1 MALFY
6 DSKTAREMQAKCASL
21 PFDAPRNHM
30 FSVPH
35 LIIIFAVALM
45 VFGPEKLPELA
56 RTLGKVMG
64 EFRRA
69 TGDLRSTFEGH
80 MRELERDA
88 ELRRVRE
95 AQVPTHSI
103 GGASPAPA
111 LPDSTPAASS
121 SEGASSTGPS
131 SEDPLPPA
139 PGTVAT
145 EPPNAFAARDLLEP
159 KQVQFETRE
168 LPLGAQ
174 ADQAPFTAVE
184 NPTAVE
190 PDPDPEKV
198 SDGRIHPA

>member
-1 MALFY
+1 MIQKRRGRCRRNAHP
-6 DSKTAREMQAKCASL
+6 L
-21 PFDAPRNHM
+21 PFGAPRNHM

-80 MRELERDA
+80 MRELEREA

-95 AQVPTHSI
+95 AQPPTQSI
-103 GGASPAPA
+103 GGGSPAPA
-111 LPDSTPAASS
+111 LTVSTPEASA
-121 SEGASSTGPS
+121 GGTPS
-131 SEDPLPPA
+131 GDPLPPA

-145 EPPNAFAARDLLEP
+145 EAPNAFAARDLPEP

-168 LPLGAQ
+168 LPLGVQ
-174 ADQAPFTAVE
+174 ADLVPAAAD
-184 NPTAVE
+184 NPKAAE
-190 PDPDPEKV
+190 PDADPEKV
-198 SDGRIHPA
+198 SDGRTRPA

>member
-1 MALFY
+1 
-6 DSKTAREMQAKCASL
+6 MQAKCASL
-21 PFDAPRNHM
+21 PFCAQRIHM

-80 MRELERDA
+80 MRELEREA

-95 AQVPTHSI
+95 AETPTQTI
-103 GGASPAPA
+103 GGGAPTPV
-111 LPDSTPAASS
+111 LPVSTSEASS
-121 SEGASSTGPS
+121 SEGSPS
-131 SEDPLPPA
+131 GDALPPA

-145 EPPNAFAARDLLEP
+145 EPPNSFVARDLAEP
-159 KQVQFETRE
+159 KQLQFEAHE
-168 LPLGAQ
+168 LTSLAQ
-174 ADQAPFTAVE
+174 PEQPAAAEIPASAPE
-184 NPTAVE
+184 
-190 PDPDPEKV
+190 DPEKV
-198 SDGRIHPA
+198 SDGRARPA

>member
-1 MALFY
+1 
-6 DSKTAREMQAKCASL
+6 
-21 PFDAPRNHM
+21 M

-80 MRELERDA
+80 MRELEREA

-95 AQVPTHSI
+95 AQPPTLTI
-103 GGASPAPA
+103 GGGATAPA
-111 LPDSTPAASS
+111 LPISTPEASS
-121 SEGASSTGPS
+121 SEGASS

-139 PGTVAT
+139 PRTVST
-145 EPPNAFAARDLLEP
+145 EPPNSFAARDLAEP
-159 KQVQFETRE
+159 KQLQIETYSITPSAQPEQAPAAE
-168 LPLGAQ
+168 LPAS
-174 ADQAPFTAVE
+174 ASE
-184 NPTAVE
+184 
-190 PDPDPEKV
+190 DPEKV
-198 SDGRIHPA
+198 SDGRARTN

>member
-6 DSKTAREMQAKCASL
+6 DSKTALEMQAKFASR
-21 PFDAPRNHM
+21 PFGAPRIHM

-80 MRELERDA
+80 MRDLEREA

-95 AQVPTHSI
+95 AQLPTQSI
-103 GGASPAPA
+103 GGGSPAPA
-111 LPDSTPAASS
+111 LPESTPEKSD
-121 SEGASSTGPS
+121 
-131 SEDPLPPA
+131 DPLPPA

-145 EPPNAFAARDLLEP
+145 EAPNAFAARDLSEP

-174 ADQAPFTAVE
+174 ADQAPAADSPAAAE
-184 NPTAVE
+184 
-190 PDPDPEKV
+190 PDPEKV
-198 SDGRIHPA
+198 SDGRTRPA

>member
-1 MALFY
+1 M
-6 DSKTAREMQAKCASL
+6 RVP
-21 PFDAPRNHM
+21 PFGAPRNYM

-80 MRELERDA
+80 MCELEREA

-95 AQVPTHSI
+95 VQPPPPLQTI

-111 LPDSTPAASS
+111 LPVSTPAASS
-121 SEGASSTGPS
+121 EGTPS
-131 SEDPLPPA
+131 KDPLPPA

-145 EPPNAFAARDLLEP
+145 EAPNAFAARDLPEP
-159 KQVQFETRE
+159 KQVQFGVRE
-168 LPLGAQ
+168 LPQGAQ
-174 ADQAPFTAVE
+174 VDQAPATESPAAV
-184 NPTAVE
+184 A
-190 PDPDPEKV
+190 PDSDPEKV
-198 SDGRIHPA
+198 SDGRTRPA

>member
-1 MALFY
+1 
-6 DSKTAREMQAKCASL
+6 MQAKCASL
-21 PFDAPRNHM
+21 PFGAPRNHM

-80 MRELERDA
+80 MRELEREA

-95 AQVPTHSI
+95 AQPPSQTI
-103 GGASPAPA
+103 GGGAPAPA
-111 LPDSTPAASS
+111 LPVSTPAASS
-121 SEGASSTGPS
+121 PDGQS

-139 PGTVAT
+139 PGTVST
-145 EPPNAFAARDLLEP
+145 EPPNSVAARDLPEP
-159 KQVQFETRE
+159 KQLQFETRQ

-174 ADQAPFTAVE
+174 ADQAPAAE
-184 NPTAVE
+184 SPAAAE

-198 SDGRIHPA
+198 SDGRTRPA

>member
-1 MALFY
+1 
-6 DSKTAREMQAKCASL
+6 
-21 PFDAPRNHM
+21 M

-80 MRELERDA
+80 MRELEREA

-95 AQVPTHSI
+95 AQPPTQSI
-103 GGASPAPA
+103 GGGSPAPA
-111 LPDSTPAASS
+111 LPASTPATS
-121 SEGASSTGPS
+121 SEGAS

-145 EPPNAFAARDLLEP
+145 DAPNAFAARDLPEP
-159 KQVQFETRE
+159 KQLQFETRE

-174 ADQAPFTAVE
+174 ADQASAVAE
-184 NPTAVE
+184 SPAAAE

-198 SDGRIHPA
+198 SDGRTRPA

>member
-1 MALFY
+1 MIQKRRGRCRRNAHPCRLP
-6 DSKTAREMQAKCASL
+6 AKG
-21 PFDAPRNHM
+21 HM

-56 RTLGKVMG
+56 RTLGRVMG

-80 MRELERDA
+80 MRELEREA

-95 AQVPTHSI
+95 AQPPTQTI
-103 GGASPAPA
+103 GGGSPAPA
-111 LPDSTPAASS
+111 LPFSTPAALA
-121 SEGASSTGPS
+121 EGASSGGAP
-131 SEDPLPPA
+131 EDPLPAA
-139 PGTVAT
+139 PRTVAT
-145 EPPNAFAARDLLEP
+145 EPPNSFAARDLPEP

-168 LPLGAQ
+168 LPQDAQ
-174 ADQAPFTAVE
+174 ADQAPSTAAE
-184 NPTAVE
+184 NPTAAE
-190 PDPDPEKV
+190 ADPDPEKV

>member
-1 MALFY
+1 VGLFY

-21 PFDAPRNHM
+21 SFGAPQSHM

-80 MRELERDA
+80 MRELEREA

-95 AQVPTHSI
+95 AQPPAQSI
-103 GGASPAPA
+103 GGGSPAPV
-111 LPDSTPAASS
+111 LPVSTPAASA
-121 SEGASSTGPS
+121 EGASSAGAL
-131 SEDPLPPA
+131 SEDPQPPA
-139 PGTVAT
+139 PGTVPT
-145 EPPNAFAARDLLEP
+145 EAPNAFAARDLPEP

-168 LPLGAQ
+168 LPQGAQ
-174 ADQAPFTAVE
+174 ADQAPAATADS
-184 NPTAVE
+184 PAAAE

-198 SDGRIHPA
+198 SDGRTRPA

>member
-1 MALFY
+1 VALFY
-6 DSKTAREMQAKCASL
+6 DSKTARRMQAKCASR
-21 PFDAPRNHM
+21 PFGAPRNNM

-80 MRELERDA
+80 MRELEREA

-95 AQVPTHSI
+95 AQLPTQSI
-103 GGASPAPA
+103 GGGTAAPA
-111 LPDSTPAASS
+111 LPVSTPAAT
-121 SEGASSTGPS
+121 SEGASPG
-131 SEDPLPPA
+131 DPMPPA

-145 EPPNAFAARDLLEP
+145 EAPHAFAPRDLPEP

-174 ADQAPFTAVE
+174 ADLAPAAAAG
-184 NPTAVE
+184 PTAAE
-190 PDPDPEKV
+190 PDADPEKV
-198 SDGRIHPA
+198 SDGRTRPA

>member
-1 MALFY
+1 M
-6 DSKTAREMQAKCASL
+6 RIP
-21 PFDAPRNHM
+21 PFGAPRNHM

-80 MRELERDA
+80 MRELEREA

-95 AQVPTHSI
+95 AQPPTQSI
-103 GGASPAPA
+103 GGGSPAPA
-111 LPDSTPAASS
+111 LPVSTPAASA
-121 SEGASSTGPS
+121 EGVS
-131 SEDPLPPA
+131 SEDSLPPA

-145 EPPNAFAARDLLEP
+145 EAPNAFAARDLPEP
-159 KQVQFETRE
+159 KQVQFEVRE
-168 LPLGAQ
+168 LPQGAQ
-174 ADQAPFTAVE
+174 VDQTPAADEPAA
-184 NPTAVE
+184 AE

-198 SDGRIHPA
+198 SDGRTRPA

>member
-1 MALFY
+1 MRIPAVCTQR
-6 DSKTAREMQAKCASL
+6 S
-21 PFDAPRNHM
+21 HM

-80 MRELERDA
+80 MRELEREA

-95 AQVPTHSI
+95 TQPPTQTI
-103 GGASPAPA
+103 GGGSPAPA
-111 LPDSTPAASS
+111 LPESTPAASA
-121 SEGASSTGPS
+121 EGASS
-131 SEDPLPPA
+131 EDQLPPA

-145 EPPNAFAARDLLEP
+145 EAPNAFAARDLSEP
-159 KQVQFETRE
+159 KQAQFETRE

-174 ADQAPFTAVE
+174 ADQAPAVD
-184 NPTAVE
+184 TLAGAE
-190 PDPDPEKV
+190 PIADPEKV
-198 SDGRIHPA
+198 NDGRTRPA

>member
-1 MALFY
+1 
-6 DSKTAREMQAKCASL
+6 MQAKFASL
-21 PFDAPRNHM
+21 PFGGPRNHM

-80 MRELERDA
+80 MRELEREA

-95 AQVPTHSI
+95 AQPPTQSI
-103 GGASPAPA
+103 GGDSPAPA
-111 LPDSTPAASS
+111 LPECTPAASA
-121 SEGASSTGPS
+121 ERAS

-139 PGTVAT
+139 PGTSSTWLHHA
-145 EPPNAFAARDLLEP
+145 EIS
-159 KQVQFETRE
+159 ETRQKQMSSY
-168 LPLGAQ
+168 LRDTTLDCRHAGFSYRPYSA
-174 ADQAPFTAVE
+174 
-184 NPTAVE
+184 
-190 PDPDPEKV
+190 
-198 SDGRIHPA
+198 

>member
-1 MALFY
+1 VALFY

-21 PFDAPRNHM
+21 PFGTQRSHM

-80 MRELERDA
+80 MRELEREA

-95 AQVPTHSI
+95 AETPSQTI
-103 GGASPAPA
+103 GGGAAAPA
-111 LPDSTPAASS
+111 LPVSTP
-121 SEGASSTGPS
+121 EASSTEGGS
-131 SEDPLPPA
+131 ASENALPPA

-145 EPPNAFAARDLLEP
+145 EPPNSFAARDLPEP
-159 KQVQFETRE
+159 KQAQFETHSIT
-168 LPLGAQ
+168 PSAQ
-174 ADQAPFTAVE
+174 PEQAPASDVPASAPE
-184 NPTAVE
+184 
-190 PDPDPEKV
+190 DPEKV
-198 SDGRIHPA
+198 SDGRARPN

>member
-21 PFDAPRNHM
+21 PFGAPRDHM

-121 SEGASSTGPS
+121 SE
-131 SEDPLPPA
+131 DPLPPA

-198 SDGRIHPA
+198 SDGRIRPA

>member
-1 MALFY
+1 VALFY

-21 PFDAPRNHM
+21 PFGTQRSHM

-80 MRELERDA
+80 MRELEREA

-95 AQVPTHSI
+95 AEPPTQTI
-103 GGASPAPA
+103 GGGTTAPA
-111 LPDSTPAASS
+111 LPVSTPEASS
-121 SEGASSTGPS
+121 SEGTSPS
-131 SEDPLPPA
+131 ENALPPA

-145 EPPNAFAARDLLEP
+145 EPPNSFAARDLPDP
-159 KQVQFETRE
+159 KQLQFETHSIT
-168 LPLGAQ
+168 PSAQ
-174 ADQAPFTAVE
+174 PEQAPAGDVSASATE
-184 NPTAVE
+184 G
-190 PDPDPEKV
+190 PEKV
-198 SDGRIHPA
+198 NDGRARPA

>member
-21 PFDAPRNHM
+21 PFGAPRDHM

-145 EPPNAFAARDLLEP
+145 EPPNAFAARDLPEP

-174 ADQAPFTAVE
+174 ADQGPFTAVE

-198 SDGRIHPA
+198 SDGRIRPA

>member
-95 AQVPTHSI
+95 AQVPTQSM

-111 LPDSTPAASS
+111 LPVSTPAASS
-121 SEGASSTGPS
+121 SEGASSTGAL

-145 EPPNAFAARDLLEP
+145 EPPNAIAARDLPEP
-159 KQVQFETRE
+159 KQVQFETRV
-168 LPLGAQ
+168 LPQDAQ
-174 ADQAPFTAVE
+174 ADQAPSTAAE
-184 NPTAVE
+184 NPTAAE
-190 PDPDPEKV
+190 ADPDPEKV

>member
-1 MALFY
+1 
-6 DSKTAREMQAKCASL
+6 
-21 PFDAPRNHM
+21 M

-80 MRELERDA
+80 MRELEREA

-95 AQVPTHSI
+95 AQSPNQSI
-103 GGASPAPA
+103 GGGSPAPA
-111 LPDSTPAASS
+111 LPESTPAASS
-121 SEGASSTGPS
+121 EGAA

-139 PGTVAT
+139 SGTVAT
-145 EPPNAFAARDLLEP
+145 EAPTAFAARDLPER
-159 KQVQFETRE
+159 KQPQFETRE

-174 ADQAPFTAVE
+174 ADHAPAADS
-184 NPTAVE
+184 PAAAE
-190 PDPDPEKV
+190 PDPNPEKV
-198 SDGRIHPA
+198 SDGRTRPA

>member
-1 MALFY
+1 
-6 DSKTAREMQAKCASL
+6 MQAKYASL
-21 PFDAPRNHM
+21 PFGASRNYM

-80 MRELERDA
+80 MRELEREA

-95 AQVPTHSI
+95 AQPPSQTI
-103 GGASPAPA
+103 GGGSPAPA
-111 LPDSTPAASS
+111 LPVSTPEASAGGRVVGRS
-121 SEGASSTGPS
+121 A
-131 SEDPLPPA
+131 
-139 PGTVAT
+139 
-145 EPPNAFAARDLLEP
+145 AARAWNRFHRAAELLC
-159 KQVQFETRE
+159 
-168 LPLGAQ
+168 GARICRNRNSCNLKLASYLWVRRPIKLLLLRVPQ
-174 ADQAPFTAVE
+174 HA
-184 NPTAVE
+184 E

-198 SDGRIHPA
+198 SDGRTRPA

>member
-1 MALFY
+1 
-6 DSKTAREMQAKCASL
+6 
-21 PFDAPRNHM
+21 M

-80 MRELERDA
+80 MRELEREA

-95 AQVPTHSI
+95 AQPPSQTI
-103 GGASPAPA
+103 GSGTDVPA
-111 LPDSTPAASS
+111 LPVSTPEASS
-121 SEGASSTGPS
+121 AERVS

-145 EPPNAFAARDLLEP
+145 EPPNSFAARDLAEP
-159 KQVQFETRE
+159 KLLQFETHSIT
-168 LPLGAQ
+168 PSAQ
-174 ADQAPFTAVE
+174 PDQAPAADVPATE
-184 NPTAVE
+184 T
-190 PDPDPEKV
+190 DPEKV
-198 SDGRIHPA
+198 SDGRARPA

>member
-1 MALFY
+1 
-6 DSKTAREMQAKCASL
+6 
-21 PFDAPRNHM
+21 M

-80 MRELERDA
+80 MRELEREA

-95 AQVPTHSI
+95 AETPTQTI
-103 GGASPAPA
+103 GGSTPAPA
-111 LPDSTPAASS
+111 LPVSTPEASS
-121 SEGASSTGPS
+121 SEGVST
-131 SEDPLPPA
+131 EDPLPPA

-145 EPPNAFAARDLLEP
+145 APPNSFAARDVAEP
-159 KQVQFETRE
+159 KQLQFEAHE
-168 LPLGAQ
+168 LTPSAQ
-174 ADQAPFTAVE
+174 PEQAAAADVPATE
-184 NPTAVE
+184 T
-190 PDPDPEKV
+190 DPEKV
-198 SDGRIHPA
+198 SDGRARPA